1 MDRPTP
7 RLPDPVTRL
16 LTGYAPQPG
25 VADEML
31 DAEGRVRPVWL
42 PLLRHL
48 ASLAPGRAEAAFAR
62 GDQYLRDA
70 GVFYRLYADTA
81 ASERDWPLSHVPV
94 IVNEAEWAKI
104 AAGLIQRAD
113 LLEAVVRDL
122 YGPARLVEEG
132 HLPAPLVAQ
141 NPEWLR
147 PLVGVEPRGGHFLH
161 VLAFEIG
168 RNPDGSWFVLGDRTQ
183 APSGAG
189 FALENRVAT
198 SRVFPDLYAQS
209 NVHRLAGFFRAFRD
223 GMNGM
228 RAGGAT
234 RVAILT
240 PGPLNDTYYE
250 HAYVARYLGFMLLE
264 GEDMAVQDGQVM
276 VRTVSGLRPV
286 DVLWRRLDARFA
298 DPLELDALSRI
309 GTPGLVSAVRA
320 GGVAVVNALGS
331 GVVEARAFMAFL
343 PRLAEVVLDAPLIL
357 PNIATWWCGAEKA
370 RAYVAANMDRMVF
383 APALSTR
390 LPFDAGENWEAEG
403 DLPARLAAEGAG
415 LIAQERVTISTT
427 PVWASGRLVP
437 RPMSLRAF
445 VVRTPEGWQVMPGGF
460 ARIGRDD
467 ADTAAIALQRGG
479 AVADVWI
486 VSDKAV
492 PPDTMLPPAGRIQ
505 PRAEA
510 GVLPARAADN
520 LFWLGRYVERTEH
533 AVRLLRAWHLRL
545 AEAGAP
551 DRPLLTALGQHLAM
565 LGFDPTRPI
574 APVLADRVAAARGC
588 AGKVRDRFSID
599 GWASLGDLAR
609 EVAAL
614 DTATDTGEP
623 GLQPGDDTARAMGR
637 LLHRLAAFTGLVHD
651 NMYRFAGWRFLTLG
665 RAVERA
671 DAMAW
676 TLAAFADV
684 RAPEGALDLCVEI
697 GDSVMTHRRRFAVAT
712 SRETVIDLL
721 ALDEMNPRSVLYQL
735 GEAREQVARLPGGGG
750 EGPLPPVA
758 RHLLRL
764 HTDLAVST
772 AAELTTPRLLGLRSG
787 IGAFSTLV
795 GETWF
800 G

>member
-1 MDRPTP
+1 MN
-7 RLPDPVTRL
+7 
-16 LTGYAPQPG
+16 A
-25 VADEML
+25 M
-31 DAEGRVRPVWL
+31 
-42 PLLRHL
+42 
-48 ASLAPGRAEAAFAR
+48 
-62 GDQYLRDA
+62 
-70 GVFYRLYADTA
+70 
-81 ASERDWPLSHVPV
+81 
-94 IVNEAEWAKI
+94 
-104 AAGLIQRAD
+104 RAD
-113 LLEAVVRDL
+113 
-122 YGPARLVEEG
+122 
-132 HLPAPLVAQ
+132 
-141 NPEWLR
+141 
-147 PLVGVEPRGGHFLH
+147 
-161 VLAFEIG
+161 
-168 RNPDGSWFVLGDRTQ
+168 
-183 APSGAG
+183 
-189 FALENRVAT
+189 
-198 SRVFPDLYAQS
+198 
-209 NVHRLAGFFRAFRD
+209 
-223 GMNGM
+223 
-228 RAGGAT
+228 GAT
-234 RVAILT
+234 RVGILT

-250 HAYVARYLGFMLLE
+250 HAYIARYLGFMLLE
-264 GEDMAVQDGQVM
+264 GEDMVVQDGQVM

-298 DPLELDALSRI
+298 DPLELDPQSRI

-331 GVVEARAFMAFL
+331 GVVEARALMAFL
-343 PRLAEVVLDAPLIL
+343 PRLAEVLLGAPLIL
-357 PNIATWWCGAEKA
+357 PNIATWWCGSEKA
-370 RAYVAANMDRMVF
+370 RAYVAAHRNRMVF
-383 APALSTR
+383 APALSSR
-390 LPFDAGENWEAEG
+390 LPFDAGENWEAG
-403 DLPARLAAEGAG
+403 DDLPARLAAEGAG

-427 PVWASGRLVP
+427 PVWDGGRLVP

-445 VVRTPEGWQVMPGGF
+445 LVRTSEGWQVMPGGF

-486 VSDKAV
+486 VADKPV
-492 PPDTMLPPAGRIQ
+492 PPDTMLPPAGRAQ

-520 LFWLGRYVERTEH
+520 LYWLGRYVERTEH

-545 AEAGAP
+545 AETGSP
-551 DRPLLTALGQHLAM
+551 DRPLLKALGQHLAM
-565 LGFDPTRPI
+565 LGFDPMRPV

-614 DTATDTGEP
+614 APPPAPGSVTDPAAEPVSGSAP

-651 NMYRFAGWRFLTLG
+651 NMYRFAGWRFLMLG

-676 TLAAFADV
+676 TLAAFADA
-684 RAPEGALDLCVEI
+684 RAPEGALDLCVEV

-721 ALDEMNPRSVLYQL
+721 ALDEMNPRSILYQL
-735 GEAREQVARLPGGGG
+735 NEARGQVAHLPGGGG
-750 EGPLPPVA
+750 ERPLPPVV

-772 AAELTTPRLLGLRSG
+772 AAELTTPRLLGLRSD